1 MRGQLIGLNP
11 MYFYKVGL
19 GVSESNRQA
28 IHSAICSLVD
38 KEAENFD
45 AFTDTAWLGDINAS
59 GDFHT
64 IPEMQPLLERLPFAL
79 GEYFEALGVNAEKFQ
94 AYISRCWPAY
104 QTVGQEIHLHRHMQ
118 SNISG
123 VYYVDVPPESGEFAF
138 YFYDVACEFIPGL
151 FSSDA
156 HAKKGLLKSWNLMR
170 ATEVPLVME
179 TDQLI
184 LFPSKTLHRVHPSKN
199 YDRPRIS
206 IAFDI
211 NVTLRS
217 SDKQEAG
224 MPPLDKWQGIDVLS
238 NPS

>member
-1 MRGQLIGLNP
+1 
-11 MYFYKVGL
+11 
-19 GVSESNRQA
+19 
-28 IHSAICSLVD
+28 
-38 KEAENFD
+38 
-45 AFTDTAWLGDINAS
+45 
-59 GDFHT
+59 
-64 IPEMQPLLERLPFAL
+64 MQPLLERLPFAL
-79 GEYFEALGVNAEKFQ
+79 GEYFERLGVNAEKFQ

-123 VYYVDVPPESGEFAF
+123 VYYVDVPPEKSGTFSF

-184 LFPSKTLHRVHPSKN
+184 YSPLRRSTESTPAKTTTGQGSL
-199 YDRPRIS
+199 
-206 IAFDI
+206 
-211 NVTLRS
+211 L
-217 SDKQEAG
+217 
-224 MPPLDKWQGIDVLS
+224 PLT
-238 NPS
+238 

>member
-19 GVSESNRQA
+19 GVSKSNRQA

-38 KEAENFD
+38 EEANNFD
-45 AFTDTAWLGDINAS
+45 SFTDTAWLGDINAS

-123 VYYVDVPPESGEFAF
+123 VYYVDVPPESGEFATTSTMWLANLSPG
-138 YFYDVACEFIPGL
+138 YFLLMPMQKKAC
-151 FSSDA
+151 
-156 HAKKGLLKSWNLMR
+156 
-170 ATEVPLVME
+170 
-179 TDQLI
+179 
-184 LFPSKTLHRVHPSKN
+184 
-199 YDRPRIS
+199 
-206 IAFDI
+206 
-211 NVTLRS
+211 
-217 SDKQEAG
+217 
-224 MPPLDKWQGIDVLS
+224 S
-238 NPS
+238 NHGT